1 MATVPSK
8 TQPIKPAS
16 PKPQAKR
23 QRDSAATKQRIAD
36 AAVQLLSEKG
46 FTGLGINAIAATAGV
61 DKQMIYYHFGGFEGL
76 IRHIGAKLDVWL
88 GEVLPP
94 VQGEPYA
101 KAVYRLMMAYNHS
114 VRHNTMV
121 QRLLAWELV
130 EPSEVLLDLEMA
142 RSAEMMKWVAQQRTA
157 AQPAPDGVDA
167 PAINAVLMAGL
178 NYLALREKSVGRFM
192 SVDLSTPEGIARIAK
207 AVEFITAQ
215 TFATPGPAPAS
226 TPSTQ

>member
-1 MATVPSK
+1 MATASSK
-8 TQPIKPAS
+8 KMPLTPAA
-16 PKPQAKR
+16 PEPQAKR
-23 QRDSAATKQRIAD
+23 QRDPAATKQRIAD

-46 FTGLGINAIAATAGV
+46 FTGLGINAIAAAAGV

-76 IRHIGAKLDVWL
+76 IRHMGSQLDVWL

-101 KAVYRLMMAYNHS
+101 KAVYRLMMAYNNS

-130 EPSEVLLDLEMA
+130 EPSAVLLELEMA
-142 RSAEMMKWVAQQRTA
+142 RSVEMLKWVAQQRA
-157 AQPAPDGVDA
+157 AALPAPDGVDA

-207 AVEFITAQ
+207 TVEFITAK
-215 TFATPGPAPAS
+215 TFATPVPVS
-226 TPSTQ
+226 TTATE

>member
-1 MATVPSK
+1 MATAPAK
-8 TQPIKPAS
+8 LKPIATTELKP
-16 PKPQAKR
+16 PAKR
-23 QRDSAATKQRIAD
+23 QRDPAATKQRIAD

-46 FTGLGINAIAATAGV
+46 FTALGINAIAAADGV

-76 IRHIGAKLDVWL
+76 IRHIGSQLDVWL

-101 KAVYRLMMAYNHS
+101 KAAYRLMMAYNKS
-114 VRHNTMV
+114 VRDNAMV

-130 EPSEVLLDLEMA
+130 EPSAVLLELEMA
-142 RSAEMMKWVAQQRTA
+142 RSAEMLKWVAQQRA
-157 AQPAPDGVDA
+157 AALPAPDGVDA

-178 NYLALREKSVGRFM
+178 NYLALRERSVGRFM

-207 AVEFITAQ
+207 AVELITAK
-215 TFATPGPAPAS
+215 TFATAVPVSNA
-226 TPSTQ
+226 TTE